1 MTIKSLIFLP
11 PLFRRE
17 EKGEDT
23 QHIVPIYITL
33 LMVIRS
39 VQQLFKRESPAWHHT
54 WIPFVESSG

>member
-39 VQQLFKRESPAWHHT
+39 VQQMFKGGSPAWHHT